1 MSPVRSSVSSSIAE
15 TSTLRGFSGPG
26 DEIVYI
32 GYPAESSNLDAF
44 SVNMQTGKVR
54 AITNHPEYIDPID
67 GSPDGKWWAIMDT
80 RGTDRQMFL
89 SGMRNIPPITDLV
102 SAAITSSTRNNGA
115 RRFFVPYLL
124 DNYGDRG
131 SYYGQKINGP
141 GFDVL
146 GSGSLNDPQWNGR
159 ADPRWSPDS
168 TKVVYWEAQTVSPA
182 CGGPNPL
189 PCFQSKEPQGKDVRM
204 VLAKF
209 TSRTPSKFIP
219 VAPVRRSPPDR
230 PVPPPGT
237 YRLAAKSSGYAS
249 VTLAGAANS
258 SGIIGVAVT
267 YNDYSD
273 DGETFLNGFEN
284 VTTIPMA
291 STVAH
296 LDWFS
301 DLVQTGPNLYATKK
315 SSPEGF
321 EVEIDVLTNIFD
333 SNGTL
338 TTTINGAVYE
348 QPLNGA

>member
-1 MSPVRSSVSSSIAE
+1 
-15 TSTLRGFSGPG
+15 
-26 DEIVYI
+26 
-32 GYPAESSNLDAF
+32 
-44 SVNMQTGKVR
+44 
-54 AITNHPEYIDPID
+54 
-67 GSPDGKWWAIMDT
+67 
-80 RGTDRQMFL
+80 
-89 SGMRNIPPITDLV
+89 MRHVPPITDLV
-102 SAAITSSTRNNGA
+102 STAVTSSTRNNGA
-115 RRFFVPYLL
+115 RQFFVPYLL

-146 GSGSLNDPQWNGR
+146 GGGSLNDPQWNGQ

-182 CGGPNPL
+182 CGGPIL
-189 PCFQSKEPQGKDVRM
+189 C
-204 VLAKF
+204 LAFSLKNFRF

-219 VAPVRRSPPDR
+219 VALVSDEIPWAVPYLAGDSPPYR

-237 YRLAAKSSGYAS
+237 YKLTAKVSGYAS

-258 SGIIGVAVT
+258 SGIIGVAVS
-267 YNDYSD
+267 YNDYSG

-284 VTTIPMA
+284 VTTIPVA

-321 EVEIDVLTNIFD
+321 EVEIDVLTNIFH

-338 TTTINGAVYE
+338 TTTINGVVYE